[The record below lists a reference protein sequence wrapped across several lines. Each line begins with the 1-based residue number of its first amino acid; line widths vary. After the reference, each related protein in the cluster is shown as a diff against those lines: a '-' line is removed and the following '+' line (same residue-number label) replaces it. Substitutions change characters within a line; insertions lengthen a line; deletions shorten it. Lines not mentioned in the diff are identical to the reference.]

1 MSEVPLSV
9 VLTVPDV
16 PQKLGVV
23 VPVKIEV
30 RNVSANG
37 VWMIGVLDGSEQ
49 GYRFPHYRPSIT
61 SDRPVPPPEM
71 EACGNLAPLRLQEFT
86 HLDPNESFDPTV
98 SDSGAAYLPL
108 YTFAN
113 FVAPAPG
120 SYQFQLKL
128 STRSDNEEDW
138 LGLPGYPGESEVLA
152 RLKDVPRVE
161 VESNVAT
168 IVVVAG

>member
-1 MSEVPLSV
+1 MAEAQISI
-9 VLTVPDV
+9 VLTVPSD
-16 PQKLGVV
+16 PQKVGVV

-30 RNVSANG
+30 RNVSSAPL
-37 VWMIGVLDGSEQ
+37 WMIGVLDGSEQ

-61 SDRPVPPPEM
+61 SDPPMPPPEM

-86 HLDPNESFDPTV
+86 RLDPDESFDPTV
-98 SDSGAAYLPL
+98 SDSGAAYLPID
-108 YTFAN
+108 TFAN

-128 STRSDNEEDW
+128 STLSEKEEDW
-138 LGLPGYPGESEVLA
+138 LGMRGYPGEADVLV
-152 RLKDVPRVE
+152 RLADVPRVE

-168 IVVVAG
+168 LVVIP

>member
-1 MSEVPLSV
+1 MSNAPISV
-9 VLTVPDV
+9 VLTVPSD
-16 PQKLGVV
+16 PQKVGVV

-30 RNVSANG
+30 RNVSADA
-37 VWMIGVLDGSEQ
+37 VWMVGVLDGSEQ
-49 GYRFPHYRPSIT
+49 GFRFPHYRPSVT
-61 SDRPVPPPEM
+61 SEQPVPPPEM

-86 HLDPNESFDPTV
+86 RLDPNESFDPTV
-98 SDSGAAYLPL
+98 SDSGAAYLPV

-128 STRSDNEEDW
+128 STRSEKEEEW
-138 LGLPGYPGESEVLA
+138 LGMMGYPGEADVLV
-152 RLKDVPRVE
+152 RLKDVPRVG

-168 IVVVAG
+168 IVVVG

>member
-1 MSEVPLSV
+1 MSKAPISV
-9 VLTVPDV
+9 VLTVPSD
-16 PQKLGVV
+16 PQKVGVV

-30 RNVSANG
+30 RNVSPDPF
-37 VWMIGVLDGSEQ
+37 WMVGVLDGSEQ
-49 GYRFPHYRPSIT
+49 GYRFPQYRPSIT
-61 SDRPVPPPEM
+61 SEQPVPPPEM
-71 EACGNLAPLRLQEFT
+71 EACGNLAPLRLQDFT

-98 SDSGAAYLPL
+98 SDSGAAYLPI

-128 STRSDNEEDW
+128 STRSDKEEDW
-138 LGLPGYPGESEVLA
+138 LGMRGYPGEAEVLV

-161 VESNVAT
+161 VESNMAT
-168 IVVVAG
+168 LVVIP